1 MPFTQTNI
9 RPNNLFAG
17 VAADTTT
24 TPCET
29 YVNAEASQ
37 ELPFGTMA
45 VQGTLDGDAKVFASN
60 ANKMIGIVRNH
71 FAYALTNGPAFG
83 GEIGTIGLKPKVAVQ
98 AAQRGKMTV
107 VVGEAV
113 TPASP
118 VRVRADTNAGALG
131 TSNGPGTFCTTS
143 SAGHTIRLPFAR
155 FTTSTTGAG
164 VAEVAFEMDLR
175 DTAVND

>member
-1 MPFTQTNI
+1 MPFTQTNL
-9 RPNNLFAG
+9 RPNGLFAG
-17 VAADTTT
+17 VAADTNS
-24 TPCET
+24 TPCES

-45 VQGTLDGDAKVFASN
+45 VQGTGDSDAKVFASN

-71 FAYALTNGPAFG
+71 FAYAQTNGPAYG
-83 GEIGTIGLKPKVAVQ
+83 GDIGTIGVKPKVSVQ

-113 TPASP
+113 TPNSP
-118 VRVRADTNAGALG
+118 VRVRATTNAGALG
-131 TSNGPGTFCTTS
+131 TALGPGTFCTTA
-143 SAGHTIRLPFAR
+143 SAGHTVRCPFMR

-164 VAEVAFEMDLR
+164 VAEVAFDMNMR